1 MPDGMKTVAPPK
13 ERSREQATQRV
24 KVGMVGLAAVMLL
37 IGLASAIFSTVNTE
51 RPVTAVGASRSDVV
65 ANLVAENDTAPTTGA
80 NEPLAELGV
89 APAVDAAAVEANAAA
104 PITPPPV
111 RPTIRR

>member
-1 MPDGMKTVAPPK
+1 MKTVAPPK
-13 ERSREQATQRV
+13 EPSREQATQRV
-24 KVGMVGLAAVMLL
+24 KVGMIGLAAVLLL

-51 RPVTAVGASRSDVV
+51 RPVIAAGASKSDVV
-65 ANLVAENDTAPTTGA
+65 ANMVAANDTAPNGS

-104 PITPPPV
+104 PVTPPPV
-111 RPTIRR
+111 RATVKR

>member
-1 MPDGMKTVAPPK
+1 MADGMKTVAHPK
-13 ERSREQATQRV
+13 ERSREQATQRI
-24 KVGMVGLAAVMLL
+24 KVGMIGLAAVLLL

-51 RPVTAVGASRSDVV
+51 RPVVAIGASRSDVV
-65 ANLVAENDTAPTTGA
+65 ANLVAENDTAPSTGA

-104 PITPPPV
+104 PVTPPPV
-111 RPTIRR
+111 RPTLAH